1 MTVKRALAGLL
12 VFLFIIVALPTF
24 LFFGISNSFLR
35 QSFYEGPVADITY
48 NFAVNVT
55 AADLLKKDDII
66 AAFFNETDLKAEMMI
81 VFPESMFK
89 GIMTDLSGQIASL
102 KDKPDKP
109 LTISLKVFRESL
121 LTFANDLSYKLFQKL
136 PVCVGGQ
143 LSQVDVKGLPTCIPP
158 GAEYNQIAAP
168 FAQRF
173 ESTVYSIVPEQIQV
187 DLNSPL
193 GQSGLSI
200 AVFLQW
206 FMYSKYILYGSLLLI
221 LILIVLLIYSPF
233 SLIVKYEGM
242 AFAFSGITGYLL
254 SLGISMMPD
263 LLISDMNVMSNKEQ
277 WRQLISYL
285 ASYVAAESQKIA
297 LAFLALGAVLI
308 LIRVFL
314 THRYNS
320 EKDV

>member
-1 MTVKRALAGLL
+1 MMT
-12 VFLFIIVALPTF
+12 
-24 LFFGISNSFLR
+24 
-35 QSFYEGPVADITY
+35 
-48 NFAVNVT
+48 
-55 AADLLKKDDII
+55 
-66 AAFFNETDLKAEMMI
+66 

-89 GIMTDLSGQIASL
+89 GIMTDLSVQVVAL

-109 LTISLKVFRESL
+109 LAISLKVFRESL
-121 LTFANDLSYKLFQKL
+121 LTFANNLSYKLFQKL
-136 PVCVGGQ
+136 PICTGGQ
-143 LSQVDVKGLPTCIPP
+143 LSQTDVRGLPTCIPQ

-173 ESTVYSIVPEQIQV
+173 ESTVYSIIPEQIQI
-187 DLNSPL
+187 DLNTPL
-193 GQSGLSI
+193 GQSGFTI
-200 AVFLQW
+200 AAFMQW
-206 FMYSKYILYGSLLLI
+206 FMYSKYILYGTLLAI

-242 AFAFSGITGYLL
+242 AFAFSGIAGYLL

-263 LLISDMNVMSNKEQ
+263 LLISDMNVTADKEQ
-277 WRQLISYL
+277 WQQLLQYL
-285 ASYVAAESQKIA
+285 GSYVAAESQKIA

-314 THRYNS
+314 THKYNS